1 MRFLKLLSANPKGK
15 TPPSQ
20 TSLDGVSLRTWV
32 TPEVEIGVHHP
43 WVGGWVLQSIG
54 WRPVLCALAAR
65 LVEGTCPGNA
75 GLVLRLVGMRDL
87 GKHCVGKGMKW
98 AENEVKEWVCET
110 PGWAMPGCLEAAFQR
125 PPLQQLT
132 CPERPAVP
140 STRTR
145 VPWQSSGGTACLS
158 LALGPG
164 CGLEGQLL
172 PMPRRLGTPQT
183 ISRPR
188 PVPQA
193 GKDHLALCSPRP
205 LNAWKGLIQG
215 QDP

>member
-1 MRFLKLLSANPKGK
+1 MRFLKLLFANPKGK

-20 TSLDGVSLRTWV
+20 TSLDGLSLRTWV
-32 TPEVEIGVHHP
+32 TPEVEIGVCHP
-43 WVGGWVLQSIG
+43 WVGGWVSQSLG
-54 WRPVLCALAAR
+54 WRPVFCALAAR

-98 AENEVKEWVCET
+98 VENEVKEWVCET

-140 STRTR
+140 STRTW
-145 VPWQSSGGTACLS
+145 VPWQSSGAWVWTGGAAPAHASPSGDPTNGLQASSCPPSRERSSRSVFPTPSQCLERS
-158 LALGPG
+158 D
-164 CGLEGQLL
+164 
-172 PMPRRLGTPQT
+172 
-183 ISRPR
+183 SRPR
-188 PVPQA
+188 P
-193 GKDHLALCSPRP
+193 LT
-205 LNAWKGLIQG
+205 
-215 QDP
+215 